1 MENVKALVDGYCQ
14 ITGRPA
20 FTITVDEYIKFH
32 QLASCNQQAMIS
44 TSIVANNEQ
53 IVNLLQE
60 EKLESPS
67 NHNKEKDE
75 NIEQTKTKV
84 EQPRQ
89 LTIEKESSFRKE
101 EKPKVVVTES
111 KPKQMEKKSQEQTA
125 LEMLKSIKG

>member
-1 MENVKALVDGYCQ
+1 MESVKVLVDGYCQ

-32 QLASCNQQAMIS
+32 QLASCNQQAMVS

-53 IVNLLQE
+53 IVNQLQE
-60 EKLESPS
+60 KKLESPS
-67 NHNKEKDE
+67 TYNKSQNE
-75 NIEQTKTKV
+75 NIEQTKV
-84 EQPRQ
+84 EQPSQ
-89 LTIEKESSFRKE
+89 LAIKKESSFRKE